1 MCMQA
6 MFRVKHAYVYYVDRP
21 CVYFREIVR
30 SGYGIDIIIITLIND
45 DNLLILS

>member
-1 MCMQA
+1 

-30 SGYGIDIIIITLIND
+30 SGCGIDIIIITLIND
-45 DNLLILS
+45 NNLLILS